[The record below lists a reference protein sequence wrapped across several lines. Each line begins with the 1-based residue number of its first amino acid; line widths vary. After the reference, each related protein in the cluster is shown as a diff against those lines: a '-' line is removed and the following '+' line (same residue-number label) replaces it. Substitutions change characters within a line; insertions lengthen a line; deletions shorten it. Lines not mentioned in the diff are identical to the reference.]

1 MVATICY
8 MLLSLALTLAAFTVA
23 LAFVPLESL
32 GMSSNFGPFV
42 ALQVFLILAPFT
54 PLGAAL
60 MTLVASFTK
69 SYKEA
74 QTYLALVL
82 LVPTLPLMVAT
93 LTNVRPDLN
102 LMWIPSLSQ
111 HLLVTDLI
119 KAEPVNLVFLAVSE
133 GSTLLLGAALA
144 WLATRLYDREAL
156 LG

>member
-1 MVATICY
+1 MSLQLGATT
-8 MLLSLALTLAAFTVA
+8 AWAAFLIA
-23 LAFVPLESL
+23 LPLI
-32 GMSSNFGPFV
+32 FF
-42 ALQVFLILAPFT
+42 A
-54 PLGAAL
+54 AAL
-60 MTLVASFTK
+60 LNVAASFAK

-93 LTNVRPDLN
+93 LTNVRPNLN

-119 KAEPVNLVFLAVSE
+119 KAEPINLVFLATSE
-133 GSTLLLGAALA
+133 GSTLLFGAILA
-144 WLATRLYDREAL
+144 WIATRLYDREAL